1 MTQMTQM
8 PARPISGL
16 RPPAGRAHPR
26 RVSHVVSAVA
36 SASSAALVILFICV
50 SACVTVDIRPSVVEL
65 LPRDANDELQLV
77 ISPTIDPTTM
87 ATTRLGA
94 VGGREVFSS
103 RERNAGSTR
112 TVLFERADRSSA
124 LWPLLEVGFED
135 GLFNDGSAELI
146 ATPDRTFLVIRVD
159 VPGTGNFNADVV
171 LHWNGR
177 GWVEVDAAKWLAD
190 FELPRCY
197 EIWKGAR
204 ADLEAFRGR
213 SAVWV
218 EGDANCCPSGGE
230 VTATL
235 ELRDRAIR
243 VRSQEPKLVPLETL
257 RKGPERA
264 EALKACEAGTKP

>member
-16 RPPAGRAHPR
+16 RPPAGRAHPL
-26 RVSHVVSAVA
+26 RVSHVVSSV
-36 SASSAALVILFICV
+36 SSAALVILFICV

-77 ISPTIDPTTM
+77 ISPTIDPNTVT
-87 ATTRLGA
+87 TTRLGA
-94 VGGREVFSS
+94 VGGREVFAS
-103 RERNAGSTR
+103 RQRNAGSTR
-112 TVLFERADRSSA
+112 TVLFERAGRSGA

-135 GLFNDGSAELI
+135 GLFGDGSAELV

-171 LHWNGR
+171 LHWSGE
-177 GWVEVDAAKWLAD
+177 GWVQVDAAKWLTD
-190 FELPRCY
+190 FDLPRCY

-204 ADLEAFRGR
+204 ADLQTFRGR

-257 RKGPERA
+257 RKDPERA
-264 EALKACEAGTKP
+264 EVLKACESGTKP